1 MTLIPVI
8 DHLMLLHHRIQIFK
22 IKNNGFEFKRGFKS
36 IFQRIWFIKNFELI
50 KF

>member
-22 IKNNGFEFKRGFKS
+22 IKITVLNLKGVLNRFFKEYGLLK
-36 IFQRIWFIKNFELI
+36 ILN
-50 KF
+50 

>member
-22 IKNNGFEFKRGFKS
+22 KIKITVLNLKGVLNRFFKEYGLLK
-36 IFQRIWFIKNFELI
+36 ILN
-50 KF
+50 